1 MMSGRKTGVLP
12 IALATLLALG
22 IGIVGL
28 WAVFTDTG
36 AGDSMLKRLLLTA
49 FIYAVGAAA
58 VGALVP
64 RQWYVSLVAAWG
76 PLALGLLGLLTKL
89 ANGGPVPYWQN
100 LALTLLAVP
109 AVAMLFGYLGA
120 RARERATPMSTSE

>member
-1 MMSGRKTGVLP
+1 
-12 IALATLLALG
+12 
-22 IGIVGL
+22 
-28 WAVFTDTG
+28 
-36 AGDSMLKRLLLTA
+36 
-49 FIYAVGAAA
+49 